1 MLAKGK
7 WLFFARLRCTQ
18 GRGGNHSQERK
29 TQKQPRGQGSLAYN
43 VSLSMTND
51 TASLLLSVPEDTY
64 LNRTVQTCIEIC
76 VTLEDISIHL
86 TGGCWLPS
94 QVLIFWRNCEMT
106 SSKWWDGA
114 DGPTVTA
121 DGSEKKTHGDA
132 HKLHVVFTTS
142 RRASLWHSLSS
153 PLTLSC
159 QSLTLKEATK
169 SIHHGQILKRGE
181 N

>member
-1 MLAKGK
+1 MHDFYFVFLMLAKGK

-76 VTLEDISIHL
+76 VTFEDISIHL

-114 DGPTVTA
+114 DGPTDAA
-121 DGSEKKTHGDA
+121 DGSKK
-132 HKLHVVFTTS
+132 KNP
-142 RRASLWHSLSS
+142 RRCAQIACCVYNIS
-153 PLTLSC
+153 PHI
-159 QSLTLKEATK
+159 SLTLALLSPDT
-169 SIHHGQILKRGE
+169 
-181 N
+181 

>member
-7 WLFFARLRCTQ
+7 WLFFARLRCPQ

-114 DGPTVTA
+114 DGPTDTA
-121 DGSEKKTHGDA
+121 DGSKKKPTEMRTNCMLCLQHLAA
-132 HKLHVVFTTS
+132 H
-142 RRASLWHSLSS
+142 LSDTRS
-153 PLTLSC
+153 PLPWHLAASP
-159 QSLTLKEATK
+159 
-169 SIHHGQILKRGE
+169 
-181 N
+181 

>member
-29 TQKQPRGQGSLAYN
+29 IQKKPRGQGSLAYN

-64 LNRTVQTCIEIC
+64 LNRTVQTCIEMC

-86 TGGCWLPS
+86 TGGCWVPS
-94 QVLIFWRNCEMT
+94 LVLIFWRNCEMT

-114 DGPTVTA
+114 DRPTDTA
-121 DGSEKKTHGDA
+121 DGSKKKKKPTALRTNCMLCLQRLAA
-132 HKLHVVFTTS
+132 HISDT
-142 RRASLWHSLSS
+142 RS
-153 PLTLSC
+153 PLPWHLAASP
-159 QSLTLKEATK
+159 
-169 SIHHGQILKRGE
+169 
-181 N
+181 

>member
-29 TQKQPRGQGSLAYN
+29 IQKKPRGQGSLAYN

-64 LNRTVQTCIEIC
+64 LNRTVQTCIEMC

-86 TGGCWLPS
+86 TGGCWVPS
-94 QVLIFWRNCEMT
+94 LVLIFWRNCEMT

-114 DGPTVTA
+114 DGPTDTA
-121 DGSEKKTHGDA
+121 DGSKKKKKKPTALRTNCMLCLQRLAA
-132 HKLHVVFTTS
+132 HISDT
-142 RRASLWHSLSS
+142 RS
-153 PLTLSC
+153 PLPWHLAASP
-159 QSLTLKEATK
+159 
-169 SIHHGQILKRGE
+169 
-181 N
+181 